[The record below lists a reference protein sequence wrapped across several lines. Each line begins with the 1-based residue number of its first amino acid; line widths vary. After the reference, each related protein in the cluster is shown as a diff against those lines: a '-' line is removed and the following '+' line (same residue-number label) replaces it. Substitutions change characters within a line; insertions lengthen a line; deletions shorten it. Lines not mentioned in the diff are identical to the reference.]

1 MPSESLPWRRRL
13 GEFRSRMTLPP
24 ASPPDESR
32 SPVRWLVLG
41 GVWLVYLCFGLT
53 SVALAPIV
61 EPVTRDLALSHSA
74 MGSVLG
80 IWQLVY
86 IVAAI
91 PCGSLLD
98 RLGPGRAVFLGA
110 LVIAASGALR
120 SLADD
125 YLTLCLGVAVF
136 GIGGPIVSAGAP
148 KIVSL
153 WFKGRE
159 RGLAMGIYITGPALG
174 AILVLSSTNSVLMP
188 WLAGDWRRVLQCWAG
203 MALAGALIWLAV
215 CLHPQVRAMDR
226 RTSAAPRPP
235 QREVLAQLLAI
246 PAVRILLAMS
256 VGIFMF
262 NHGLNN
268 WLPELLR
275 VDGMT
280 AQQAGYWA
288 TVPTSVGIFGSLL
301 IPRLATPERRLII
314 LAGLCVSAGLGTI
327 LLHAEPGILLLAGL
341 VAQGI
346 ARSSLMT
353 IAMLTL
359 VETRGVGERH
369 AGTAG
374 GLFFSAAEIG
384 GATGP
389 IAMGAL
395 YDVTGSFH
403 PGLTLL
409 TVISGLLLLGVI
421 RLRALARR
429 V

>member
-1 MPSESLPWRRRL
+1 
-13 GEFRSRMTLPP
+13 MTLPP

-53 SVALAPIV
+53 SVGLAPIV
-61 EPVTRDLALSHSA
+61 GPVTRDLGLSHSA

-110 LVIAASGALR
+110 LVMAASGALR
-120 SLADD
+120 SFAHD
-125 YLTLCLGVAVF
+125 YLMLCLAVAVF

-174 AILVLSSTNSVLMP
+174 SILVLSSTNSVLMP
-188 WLAGDWRRVLQCWAG
+188 WLAGDWRRVLQLWAG
-203 MALAGALIWLAV
+203 LALVGALVWLAI
-215 CLHPQVRAMDR
+215 CLHPAVTAMDR
-226 RTSAAPRPP
+226 RTSSAPRSS
-235 QREVLAQLLAI
+235 QREVLAQLINI
-246 PAVRILLAMS
+246 PAVRVLLVMS

-275 VDGMT
+275 ADGMT
-280 AQQAGYWA
+280 AEAAGYWA
-288 TVPTSVGIFGSLL
+288 TIPTVVGIVGSLL
-301 IPRLATPERRLII
+301 IPRLATPERRFVI
-314 LAGLCVSAGLGTI
+314 LVGLCVSAGLGTI
-327 LLHAEPGILLLAGL
+327 LLHSEPGTLLFAGL

-359 VETRGVGERH
+359 VETQGVGERH

-395 YDVTGSFH
+395 YDVTGNFH
-403 PGLTLL
+403 SGLTLL
-409 TVISGLLLLGVI
+409 TGISVLLLVGAL
-421 RLRALARR
+421 RLRSLARR
-429 V
+429 PG